1 MDIKLW
7 RELLYPYEIA
17 VDELVLKINSI
28 IKEYRTKGEYSP
40 VEMVT
45 GRVKKISSIL
55 EKCQKKNISLNEI
68 TEKIEDIAGIRI
80 ICQFVEDIDIVANLL
95 SNRND
100 ITVIHSKDYVK
111 NMKPSGYRSYHMI
124 VEYPVE
130 TLNGTQR
137 VKVEIQIRTLAM
149 NFWATIEHS
158 LQYKYRTNM
167 PEHIRERLSAAS
179 QAIISLDSEMS
190 SIREEIM
197 DSQNSFRIKA
207 NIVAEI
213 LNLIENLYKVA
224 NKREIVKIQDEFY
237 RVYKQ
242 GDIPSLERFLRELD
256 VIAEGYRAQNIPEK
270 HK

>member
-7 RELLYPYEIA
+7 REILYPYEIA
-17 VDELVLKINSI
+17 VDELTLKINNI
-28 IKEYRTKGEYSP
+28 IKEYHAVGEYSP

-55 EKCQKKNISLNEI
+55 EKCQKKNIPLDDV
-68 TEKIEDIAGIRI
+68 TEKVEDIAGIRI
-80 ICQFVEDIDIVANLL
+80 ICQFVEDIDKVVNILN
-95 SNRND
+95 SRKD
-100 ITVIHSKDYVK
+100 ITVIHSKDYIK

-130 TLNGTQR
+130 TLKGLQN

-158 LQYKYRTNM
+158 LQYKYRSNM
-167 PEHIRERLSAAS
+167 PEHIRERLTAAS

-213 LNLIENLYKVA
+213 LNLIQNLYKVA

-237 RVYKQ
+237 RVYKK
-242 GDIPSLERFLRELD
+242 GDIPTLERFLRELD
-256 VIAEGYRAQNIPEK
+256 VIAEGYRAQGCDSK
-270 HK
+270 DF

>member
-7 RELLYPYEIA
+7 REILYPYEMA
-17 VDELVLKINSI
+17 VDELTLKLNNI
-28 IKEYRTKGEYSP
+28 IKECHATGEYSP
-40 VEMVT
+40 IEMVT
-45 GRVKKISSIL
+45 GRVKKVSSIL
-55 EKCQKKNISLNEI
+55 EKCQKKNIALNDV
-68 TEKIEDIAGIRI
+68 TQKVEDIAGIRI
-80 ICQFVEDIDIVANLL
+80 ICQFVEDIERVAKMLE
-95 SNRND
+95 SRMD
-100 ITVIHSKDYVK
+100 VTVIHSKDYVK

-130 TLNGTQR
+130 TLKGLQR

-158 LQYKYRTNM
+158 LQYKYRSNM

-213 LNLIENLYKVA
+213 LNLIQNLYKVA

-237 RVYKQ
+237 RIYKQ
-242 GDIPSLERFLRELD
+242 GDIPTLEHFLRELD
-256 VIAEGYRAQNIPEK
+256 VIAEGYRAQGCDS
-270 HK
+270 HDF

>member
-7 RELLYPYEIA
+7 REILYPYEMA
-17 VDELVLKINSI
+17 VDELTLKLNNI
-28 IKEYRTKGEYSP
+28 IKECHATGEYSP
-40 VEMVT
+40 IEMVT
-45 GRVKKISSIL
+45 GRVKKVSSIL
-55 EKCQKKNISLNEI
+55 EKCQKKNIALNNV
-68 TEKIEDIAGIRI
+68 TQKVEDIAGIRI
-80 ICQFVEDIDIVANLL
+80 ICQFVEDIERVAKMLE
-95 SNRND
+95 SRMD
-100 ITVIHSKDYVK
+100 ITVIHAKDYVK

-130 TLNGTQR
+130 TLKGLQR

-158 LQYKYRTNM
+158 LQYKYRSNM
-167 PEHIRERLSAAS
+167 PEHIRERL
-179 QAIISLDSEMS
+179 SEMS

-213 LNLIENLYKVA
+213 LNLIQNLYKVA

-242 GDIPSLERFLRELD
+242 GDIPTLEHFLRELD
-256 VIAEGYRAQNIPEK
+256 VIAEGYRAQGCDS
-270 HK
+270 HDF